1 MWQSIE
7 SIASRCTK
15 SPDAGSIWNV
25 CSKRV
30 CAFVGHHSP
39 AYQAPD
45 TMRLGGGSRCSFRV
59 AGEDP
64 LFDDHSNRV
73 WDSSSLVV
81 SSNLRIL
88 HPIRLVHPHSL
99 APINTISHF
108 PIFFSHRGSRLL
120 NPVVLS
126 KDLHAPNMRI
136 FSVLMVLQHA

>member
-15 SPDAGSIWNV
+15 STDAGSLWILCGLWAITV
-25 CSKRV
+25 RLIKPGAECG
-30 CAFVGHHSP
+30 FEG
-39 AYQAPD
+39 APGVL
-45 TMRLGGGSRCSFRV
+45 LGLLCD
-59 AGEDP
+59 DP
-64 LFDDHSNRV
+64 LFSNIHSSRV

-99 APINTISHF
+99 APINTIRHL
-108 PIFFSHRGSRLL
+108 PVFFSYRGSRLL

-126 KDLHAPNMRI
+126 KDLHAPNMGI
-136 FSVLMVLQHA
+136 FSVLMVLQYA